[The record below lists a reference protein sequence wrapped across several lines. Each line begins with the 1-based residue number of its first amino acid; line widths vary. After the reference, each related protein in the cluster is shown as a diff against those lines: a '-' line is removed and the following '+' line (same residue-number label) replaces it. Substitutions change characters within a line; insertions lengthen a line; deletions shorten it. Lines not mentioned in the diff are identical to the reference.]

1 MSESIDP
8 STELTPPE
16 VEGWFS
22 TGGNMV
28 DMALGN
34 AYSVSYYL
42 LQIIKHTTG
51 WDPVGDV
58 QNYLGGDWQALLKSA
73 KAAENLAQ
81 FNTAYS
87 DAVVAAVKDF
97 ETSWTGNAA
106 SSANEYFKEFTG
118 AIDKQHDPLVSI
130 SDTIAT
136 FAWDAYGVAQAVQS
150 LILELLDL
158 ALRWA
163 LTQAAAKVARATTA
177 TLYGA
182 AAAAALEAVCLAIV
196 AMMKAKA
203 LEVVRLLGQI
213 LAGSAAAVG
222 TLYGLMGSAA
232 ELDMPVL
239 HGEYN
244 HPGVI

>member
-1 MSESIDP
+1 MSGAIDP
-8 STELTPPE
+8 SAKLATPE
-16 VEGWFS
+16 VEAWWS
-22 TGGNMV
+22 TGGKLV
-28 DMALGN
+28 DFALGN

-42 LQIIKHTTG
+42 LEIIKSTTN
-51 WDPVGDV
+51 WDPVGDT
-58 QNYLGGDWQALLKSA
+58 QKYLGGDWEALLKSA

-87 DAVVAAVKDF
+87 DAVAATVKDF
-97 ETSWTGNAA
+97 ESSWRGNAA
-106 SSANEYFKEFTG
+106 SSANEYFTDFTS
-118 AIDKQHDPLVSI
+118 AIDSQHDPLMKI
-130 SDTIAT
+130 SEVIAS

-150 LILELLDL
+150 LILELLDM
-158 ALRWA
+158 AIMWA
-163 LTQAAAKVARATTA
+163 LTQAAKLAARATTV
-177 TLYGA
+177 TIYGA

-196 AMMKAKA
+196 AKMKAKA
-203 LEVVRLLGQI
+203 LEVVKLLGQI

-239 HGEYN
+239 NGVYD